1 MTLLGGRTGFGSM
14 AGKRSG
20 IVTVLDVG
28 STKVSC
34 MIARLTPRDESAHLP
49 GRTHKIEVLGIGH
62 QRSRGV
68 KSGVVVEL
76 DNAEAAIRQVV
87 DAAERMAGLTVDSI
101 ITSVSA
107 GRIKGSTISAT
118 VSLGNRPVDD
128 GHIGRVMSAA
138 TKRAQAVERKV
149 LHVLPVSYSL
159 DAEKGIRDP
168 RGMEGS
174 QLGLDVHV
182 VTADAA
188 PLRNLELCVNRAH
201 LSIESMVATPYA
213 SGLSVLVD
221 DEAELGAA
229 CIDLGGGTT
238 TIGIFAEGRCIHTDA
253 IAIGGNHVTM
263 DLARGLSTRLEDA
276 EALKARFGTVLVSA
290 ADEQEMISVRPISGD
305 PNEEL
310 LQIPRSMLTRIVK
323 ARVEET
329 LELLRDRINQSGFGN
344 VVGKRVVD
352 RWREPAAG
360 IAGGGASH
368 IGTQCARREAA
379 RCRWPAGNG
388 QGTGL
393 CGQRRP
399 FNLPAGCGIGT
410 GVTGLRLKL
419 AHDRNR
425 WPVCPRRAVAEGQFL
440 TKRGDPNRYR
450 RRRYG
455 TEAKGTRP

>member
-1 MTLLGGRTGFGSM
+1 MTLLGGRTGFGSKV
-14 AGKRSG
+14 GKRSG

-28 STKVSC
+28 STKISC
-34 MIARLTPRDESAHLP
+34 MIARLTPREESSQLP
-49 GRTHKIEVLGIGH
+49 GRTHKIEVLGIGY

-68 KSGVVVEL
+68 KSGVIVEL
-76 DNAEAAIRQVV
+76 DNAETAIRQAV
-87 DAAERMAGLTVDSI
+87 DAAERMAGMTVESI
-101 ITSVSA
+101 ITNVSS

-128 GHIGRVMSAA
+128 SHIGRVMSAA

-159 DAEKGIRDP
+159 DAENGIRDP
-168 RGMEGS
+168 RGMEGG

-182 VTADAA
+182 ITADTA

-263 DLARGLSTRLEDA
+263 DLARGLSTRLEEA
-276 EALKARFGTVLVSA
+276 EALKARFGNVLVSA
-290 ADEQEMISVRPISGD
+290 ADEHEMISVRPISGD
-305 PNEEL
+305 ANEEPH
-310 LQIPRSMLTRIVK
+310 QISRAIMTRIIK

-344 VVGKRVVD
+344 VVGKRVVLT
-352 RWREPAAG
+352 
-360 IAGGGASH
+360 GGASQLP
-368 IGTQCARREAA
+368 GLPEAA
-379 RCRWPAGNG
+379 RRILGRNVRIGRPLGLAGLPEAAKGPAFAASA
-388 QGTGL
+388 GL
-393 CGQRRP
+393 LIYPQ
-399 FNLPAGCGIGT
+399 
-410 GVTGLRLKL
+410 
-419 AHDRNR
+419 
-425 WPVCPRRAVAEGQFL
+425 VAELEQVSAGFGSGWRMTGTDGRFARVGQWLKDSF
-440 TKRGDPNRYR
+440 
-450 RRRYG
+450 
-455 TEAKGTRP
+455 